1 MKTRTANTSAPPLAW
16 RRLTQQFEPRLA
28 WVAQAHGRGADD
40 VRPEGG
46 ERSQPRASDLSW
58 PLSEAGDDQPAPC
71 VHGGLR
77 PGPWGGSLFNLDRP
91 APGLR
96 DSVLRR
102 GDRATRQLAGR
113 GLVRRGSNG
122 KRCAS
127 AGRTSD
133 DLRVRLM
140 PGSDREN
147 DVGRRFTIRPPSDS
161 QRQDWRSLCASCG
174 CAWCCPVAG
183 DAPGVPT
190 GMGATPPVDALVMA
204 WAGAGFRNPEPAPG
218 GSLPVQ

>member
-1 MKTRTANTSAPPLAW
+1 MKTRTANTSAPPLAS

-91 APGLR
+91 APGFR

-133 DLRVRLM
+133 DLRVRVM
-140 PGSDREN
+140 PPLGCEN
-147 DVGRRFTIRPPSDS
+147 DMRGRFTPWPFGDS
-161 QRQDWRSLCASCG
+161 HGTFYLSAGAVASY
-174 CAWCCPVAG
+174 ASAASSVSA
-183 DAPGVPT
+183 ARAALT
-190 GMGATPPVDALVMA
+190 GTGATPQSEGLVRARGPACIHTLAPALQ
-204 WAGAGFRNPEPAPG
+204 

>member
-46 ERSQPRASDLSW
+46 ERSQPHASDLSW

-91 APGLR
+91 APGFR
-96 DSVLRR
+96 DSVLGGETERLASWPVADWSAAAAMANGAPLR
-102 GDRATRQLAGR
+102 GALRMTSACVSCPDPTAKTTWGVDSRFGP
-113 GLVRRGSNG
+113 VRIHR
-122 KRCAS
+122 
-127 AGRTSD
+127 GRTGD
-133 DLRVRLM
+133 PFVPAAVA
-140 PGSDREN
+140 PGAARSPGTHQACRPGWE
-147 DVGRRFTIRPPSDS
+147 RPPSP
-161 QRQDWRSLCASCG
+161 RAWWGRGAKCACTR
-174 CAWCCPVAG
+174 W
-183 DAPGVPT
+183 APPS
-190 GMGATPPVDALVMA
+190 
-204 WAGAGFRNPEPAPG
+204 R
-218 GSLPVQ
+218 GSLPFQ